1 MPNVYHL
8 LPEAEI
14 FSEFAGGAI
23 SRWVANVLRNDVSGR
38 VVACSSDLSWRFD
51 PTRIIAVPNLTSYH
65 RLLQRMRH
73 RIPWVIRKLL
83 LKKVFEP
90 LTSLLAPGD
99 VVWVHNRPEF
109 AAALGGDTRAAGAR
123 LVLHMHNSHLLT
135 ASPKIVRNLQLDGSV
150 FVSRYLKEETC
161 EKYPAFLN
169 ATVLYN
175 GADEGLFFPAKRE
188 RSKRSRPLTVIFAS
202 RVVPEKGPDVLSEA
216 LRLLMKR
223 AVPVQGIIVGGSEF
237 GNSEPTEYIKQLYH
251 KAPSNLHF
259 HSYCAGEK
267 LARLFREAD
276 IFCLPST
283 WQDPFP
289 LAPLEA
295 MATGLPVIATRSGGI
310 PEALAYGG
318 GILVERGSVEELAS
332 AIEALVSNPILRM
345 NLARQSLLSFLQ
357 HFRWPKV
364 VQNYQAIVQSI
375 AAQPLECARYV

>member
-23 SRWVANVLRNDVSGR
+23 SRWVANVLRNDASGV
-38 VVACSSDLSWRFD
+38 VVACGSDLSWGFD
-51 PTRIIAVPNLTSYH
+51 TTRIIDLPTLTSYYRWH
-65 RLLQRMRH
+65 QRTRH
-73 RIPWVIRKLL
+73 RIPWVMRKLL
-83 LKKVFEP
+83 LKIVLKR
-90 LTSLLAPGD
+90 LTALLKPGD

-109 AAALGGDTRAAGAR
+109 AAALGERVRAAGAR

-135 ASPKIVRNLQLDGSV
+135 ANPKIIRDLQLDSSV
-150 FVSRYLKEETC
+150 FVSRFLKEETC

-175 GADEGLFFPAKRE
+175 GADERLFFPAGTE
-188 RSKRSRPLTVIFAS
+188 RSDCHRPVTVIFAS
-202 RVVPEKGPDVLSEA
+202 RVVPEKGPDILSKA

-223 AVPVQGIIVGGSEF
+223 GVPVQGIIVGGAEF
-237 GNSEPTEYIKQLYH
+237 GKSQPTGFIQELH
-251 KAPSNLHF
+251 HSAPSNLHF
-259 HSYCAGEK
+259 HAYCAGEK

-295 MATGLPVIATRSGGI
+295 MATGLPVVATRSGGI

-332 AIEALVSNPILRM
+332 AIESLVSDPTLRLK
-345 NLARQSLLSFLQ
+345 LARESLFSFLQ
-357 HFRWPKV
+357 HFRWPTV
-364 VQNYQAIVQSI
+364 VQNYQSIVERTAGQS
-375 AAQPLECARYV
+375 LECATHA